1 MKKIIKIIFIAV
13 FFFSFIF
20 GGWILLN
27 QPNDDILYNK
37 MDWIITIFMLAP
49 VLITEFEIYSI
60 CTYWFTKE
68 KNKTITILK
77 ILSLAIA
84 LLFLGFFTLSFYTTT
99 NKIEMILLVV
109 FLVYVL
115 LKLLLLVFQ
124 KKIWNSKSRKKHF
137 ARALSSPKVAML
149 VKNLLLSEM

>member
-13 FFFSFIF
+13 FIATIIF

-37 MDWIITIFMLAP
+37 MDWVITIFMLAP

-60 CTYWFTKE
+60 CTYGFTKE

-99 NKIEMILLVV
+99 NIIYDITCCFFGICIIKAIAVGIS
-109 FLVYVL
+109 
-115 LKLLLLVFQ
+115 
-124 KKIWNSKSRKKHF
+124 KKD
-137 ARALSSPKVAML
+137 
-149 VKNLLLSEM
+149 

>member
-13 FFFSFIF
+13 FIATIIL

-49 VLITEFEIYSI
+49 VLITEFEIYRI
-60 CTYWFTKE
+60 CTYGFTKE

-84 LLFLGFFTLSFYTTT
+84 LLLLGFFTLSFYTTT
-99 NKIEMILLVV
+99 NIIETILLVV

-124 KKIWNSKSRKKHF
+124 KKI
-137 ARALSSPKVAML
+137 
-149 VKNLLLSEM
+149 

>member
-13 FFFSFIF
+13 FFATIIF

-60 CTYWFTKE
+60 CTYGFTKE

-99 NKIEMILLVV
+99 NKIETILLVV

-124 KKIWNSKSRKKHF
+124 KKI
-137 ARALSSPKVAML
+137 
-149 VKNLLLSEM
+149 

>member
-13 FFFSFIF
+13 FFVTIIF

-60 CTYWFTKE
+60 CTYGFTKE

-77 ILSLAIA
+77 ILSLATA

-99 NKIEMILLVV
+99 NKIETILLVV

-124 KKIWNSKSRKKHF
+124 KKI
-137 ARALSSPKVAML
+137 
-149 VKNLLLSEM
+149 

>member
-13 FFFSFIF
+13 FFVTIIF

-49 VLITEFEIYSI
+49 VLITEFEIYSL
-60 CTYWFTKE
+60 CTYGFTKE

-77 ILSLAIA
+77 ILSLATA

-99 NKIEMILLVV
+99 NIIETILLVV

-124 KKIWNSKSRKKHF
+124 KKI
-137 ARALSSPKVAML
+137 
-149 VKNLLLSEM
+149 

>member
-13 FFFSFIF
+13 FFATIIF

-60 CTYWFTKE
+60 CTYGFTKE

-77 ILSLAIA
+77 ILSLATA

-99 NKIEMILLVV
+99 NIIETILLVV

-124 KKIWNSKSRKKHF
+124 KKI
-137 ARALSSPKVAML
+137 
-149 VKNLLLSEM
+149 

>member
-13 FFFSFIF
+13 FFVTIIF

-60 CTYWFTKE
+60 CTYGFTKE

-77 ILSLAIA
+77 ILSLATA

-124 KKIWNSKSRKKHF
+124 KKI
-137 ARALSSPKVAML
+137 
-149 VKNLLLSEM
+149 

>member
-13 FFFSFIF
+13 FFATIIF

-60 CTYWFTKE
+60 CTYGFTKE

-77 ILSLAIA
+77 ILSLATA
-84 LLFLGFFTLSFYTTT
+84 LLFLGFFTLSFSNTTT
-99 NKIEMILLVV
+99 NIIETILLVV

-124 KKIWNSKSRKKHF
+124 KKI
-137 ARALSSPKVAML
+137 
-149 VKNLLLSEM
+149 

>member
-13 FFFSFIF
+13 FFATIIF

-60 CTYWFTKE
+60 CTYGFTKE

-77 ILSLAIA
+77 ILSLATA
-84 LLFLGFFTLSFYTTT
+84 LLFLGFFTLSFYPTT
-99 NKIEMILLVV
+99 NIIETILLVV

-124 KKIWNSKSRKKHF
+124 KKI
-137 ARALSSPKVAML
+137 
-149 VKNLLLSEM
+149 

>member
-1 MKKIIKIIFIAV
+1 
-13 FFFSFIF
+13 
-20 GGWILLN
+20 
-27 QPNDDILYNK
+27 
-37 MDWIITIFMLAP
+37 MLAP

-60 CTYWFTKE
+60 CTYGFTKE

-77 ILSLAIA
+77 ILSLATA

-99 NKIEMILLVV
+99 NIIETILLVV

-124 KKIWNSKSRKKHF
+124 KKI
-137 ARALSSPKVAML
+137 
-149 VKNLLLSEM
+149 

>member
-13 FFFSFIF
+13 FFVTIIF

-60 CTYWFTKE
+60 CTYGFTKE

-77 ILSLAIA
+77 ILSLATA

-99 NKIEMILLVV
+99 NIIETILLVV

-115 LKLLLLVFQ
+115 LKLLLLAFQ
-124 KKIWNSKSRKKHF
+124 KKI
-137 ARALSSPKVAML
+137 
-149 VKNLLLSEM
+149 

>member
-1 MKKIIKIIFIAV
+1 MKKIIRIIFIAV
-13 FFFSFIF
+13 FFVTIIF

-60 CTYWFTKE
+60 CTYGFTKE

-77 ILSLAIA
+77 ILSLATA

-99 NKIEMILLVV
+99 NIIETILLVV

-124 KKIWNSKSRKKHF
+124 KKI
-137 ARALSSPKVAML
+137 
-149 VKNLLLSEM
+149 

>member
-13 FFFSFIF
+13 FFVTIIF

-60 CTYWFTKE
+60 CTYGFTKE

-77 ILSLAIA
+77 ILSLATA

-99 NKIEMILLVV
+99 NIIETILLVV

-124 KKIWNSKSRKKHF
+124 KKI
-137 ARALSSPKVAML
+137 
-149 VKNLLLSEM
+149 

>member
-13 FFFSFIF
+13 FFVTIIF

-60 CTYWFTKE
+60 CTYGFTKE

-99 NKIEMILLVV
+99 NKIETILLVV

-124 KKIWNSKSRKKHF
+124 KKI
-137 ARALSSPKVAML
+137 
-149 VKNLLLSEM
+149 